1 MSTALAIAGVTQ
13 VLRDLLNDRFVN
25 QNVAGQIGQS
35 VTVSTM
41 PPDKVVQQNG
51 VEVTQL
57 NLFLRQVTPNIGW
70 RNEGLPSR
78 DGAGAPG
85 SAIRR
90 WRSTCTT
97 LISAYGAADLHA
109 EILLGHAMQ
118 LLHENP
124 VIPREAIRIALQ
136 PPPDQAGTLPPWLRA
151 LRDSGLQDQIEQ
163 LRITPEFLSTED
175 MSKFWTS
182 TLAHYR
188 PSAAYEVSVVLIQ
201 AEDPKPSPLPV
212 LVRQARRDAR
222 ARAHRA
228 DAYRGCSQRT
238 SKTSSS
244 STSRSRSKASRS
256 TALRTKSCSPTI
268 VSRSRRRFQP
278 RAPPPN
284 CCSRFPRHAPP
295 TFLRASIACSA
306 RVQKAGEPEPR
317 VTNELALTVAPTISG
332 LPMNVARVG
341 GTASFTL
348 NFTPAARVGQTVRLV
363 LGGSEFAPQPFS
375 ADTTSLGFE
384 IPDAPRR
391 QSPGTSAHRR
401 HRQPDHQ
408 SGSDRHR
415 HSSTGGSTS
424 HDAPRTG

>member
-1 MSTALAIAGVTQ
+1 VSSALAIAGVTQ

-51 VEVTQL
+51 IEVTQL
-57 NLFLRQVTPNIGW
+57 NLFMRQVTPNLGW

-78 DGAGAPG
+78 DGSGRNRLSNPPLAVNLHY
-85 SAIRR
+85 
-90 WRSTCTT
+90 

-163 LRITPEFLSTED
+163 LRITPSFLSTED

-212 LVRQARRDAR
+212 LVR
-222 ARAHRA
+222 
-228 DAYRGCSQRT
+228 
-238 SKTSSS
+238 
-244 STSRSRSKASRS
+244 
-256 TALRTKSCSPTI
+256 
-268 VSRSRRRFQP
+268 
-278 RAPPPN
+278 
-284 CCSRFPRHAPP
+284 
-295 TFLRASIACSA
+295 
-306 RVQKAGEPEPR
+306 RVQAQP
-317 VTNELALTVAPTISG
+317 NLAPTVPTISAVVPDG
-332 LPMNVARVG
+332 NQPVVELGTTVTLKGFTLNGVTREVVLTNDRYELEEVLPASGGNASELEFIIPANRAADFPAGIYKVAALVKLPTDAEPRLSNQMALIVAPHVDNLPQVINSGG
-341 GTASFTL
+341 GTANITL
-348 NFTPAARVGQTVRLV
+348 NFVPEVREGQSVRLV
-363 LGGSEFAPQPFS
+363 LGAAEFVPQPF
-375 ADTTSLGFE
+375 AAPIATLNFQIPNAPLGDHLARLR
-384 IPDAPRR
+384 IDGIDSPIIDAGKTPPAFLDRR
-391 QSPGTSAHRR
+391 IKIQ
-401 HRQPDHQ
+401 
-408 SGSDRHR
+408 
-415 HSSTGGSTS
+415 
-424 HDAPRTG
+424 

>member
-57 NLFLRQVTPNIGW
+57 NLFMRQVTPNLGW

-78 DGAGAPG
+78 DGSGRNRLSNPPL
-85 SAIRR
+85 AINLHY
-90 WRSTCTT
+90 

-118 LLHENP
+118 LLHENS

-136 PPPDQAGTLPPWLRA
+136 PPPDQSGTLPPWLRA

-212 LVRQARRDAR
+212 LVRQLQAQPNLAPTVPTISAVVPFGKQPVVELGTTVTLQGFTLDGVTREVVLTNDRFEIEETLSASGGNTTKLEFSIPTAR
-222 ARAHRA
+222 AA
-228 DAYRGCSQRT
+228 DFPAGIYKVAARIQ
-238 SKTSSS
+238 
-244 STSRSRSKASRS
+244 
-256 TALRTKSCSPTI
+256 LPTDA
-268 VSRSRRRFQP
+268 QP
-278 RAPPPN
+278 RL
-284 CCSRFPRHAPP
+284 S
-295 TFLRASIACSA
+295 
-306 RVQKAGEPEPR
+306 
-317 VTNELALTVAPTISG
+317 NELALIIAPHVDNLPQTVTSG
-332 LPMNVARVG
+332 G
-341 GTASFTL
+341 GTANITL
-348 NFTPAARVGQTVRLV
+348 NFTPEVREGQTVRLL
-363 LGGSEFAPQPFS
+363 LGTAEFAPQPFT
-375 ADTTSLGFE
+375 APVASLNFQ
-384 IPDAPRR
+384 IPNAPLGDHLARLRIDGVDSPIIDPAATPPVFLNRR
-391 QSPGTSAHRR
+391 IKIQ
-401 HRQPDHQ
+401 
-408 SGSDRHR
+408 
-415 HSSTGGSTS
+415 
-424 HDAPRTG
+424 

>member
-57 NLFLRQVTPNIGW
+57 NLFLRQVSPNLGW

-78 DGAGAPG
+78 DGSGRNRLANPPLA
-85 SAIRR
+85 
-90 WRSTCTT
+90 
-97 LISAYGAADLHA
+97 LNLHYLVSAYGAADLHA

-136 PPPDQAGTLPPWLRA
+136 PPPDSSGTLPPWLRA

-163 LRITPEFLSTED
+163 LRITPEFLSTEE

-201 AEDPKPSPLPV
+201 AEDPKSNPLPV
-212 LVRQARRDAR
+212 LVRKIDVIPGLEPTVPTLAAVVPGGKQNVVELDVEATLEGFALDGTAREVVLTNDRFEIEETLPAT
-222 ARAHRA
+222 
-228 DAYRGCSQRT
+228 G
-238 SKTSSS
+238 TSSRLKF
-244 STSRSRSKASRS
+244 TIPAASAAS
-256 TALRTKSCSPTI
+256 
-268 VSRSRRRFQP
+268 
-278 RAPPPN
+278 
-284 CCSRFPRHAPP
+284 FPAGIYR
-295 TFLRASIACSA
+295 LSA
-306 RVQKAGEPEPR
+306 RVQKPAELQPR
-317 VTNELALTVAPTISG
+317 FTNELALAVAPTISG
-332 LPMNVARVG
+332 LPRSVPRVG

-348 NFTPAARVGQTVRLV
+348 DFTPAVRVGQAVRLL
-363 LGGSEFAPQPFS
+363 LGGAEFAPQPFT
-375 ADTTSLGFE
+375 ADTTSLSFE
-384 IPDAPRR
+384 IPEAPVGNHLARLRIDGIDSLIINPDAVPPKFLDRR
-391 QSPGTSAHRR
+391 INIT
-401 HRQPDHQ
+401 
-408 SGSDRHR
+408 
-415 HSSTGGSTS
+415 
-424 HDAPRTG
+424 

>member
-57 NLFLRQVTPNIGW
+57 NLFMRQVTPNLGW

-78 DGAGAPG
+78 DGTGRNRLGNPPL
-85 SAIRR
+85 AINLHY
-90 WRSTCTT
+90 

-212 LVRQARRDAR
+212 LVRKVQAQPNLAPAVPTLSAVEPAGKQPVVELGTAVKLEGLHAERRHARGRTHQRSLRDRRGTGRERRQRQR
-222 ARAHRA
+222 ARVHHSGQPGRGFPGGHLQSGGVASN
-228 DAYRGCSQRT
+228 YRPRPRRGFRT
-238 SKTSSS
+238 S
-244 STSRSRSKASRS
+244 SRSRSR
-256 TALRTKSCSPTI
+256 RTW
-268 VSRSRRRFQP
+268 
-278 RAPPPN
+278 
-284 CCSRFPRHAPP
+284 
-295 TFLRASIACSA
+295 
-306 RVQKAGEPEPR
+306 
-317 VTNELALTVAPTISG
+317 
-332 LPMNVARVG
+332 
-341 GTASFTL
+341 
-348 NFTPAARVGQTVRLV
+348 
-363 LGGSEFAPQPFS
+363 
-375 ADTTSLGFE
+375 TTC
-384 IPDAPRR
+384 RK
-391 QSPGTSAHRR
+391 
-401 HRQPDHQ
+401 
-408 SGSDRHR
+408 
-415 HSSTGGSTS
+415 SSTRAA
-424 HDAPRTG
+424 APRT

>member
-57 NLFLRQVTPNIGW
+57 NLFMRQITPNLGW

-78 DGAGAPG
+78 DGSGRTRLSNPPL
-85 SAIRR
+85 AINLHY
-90 WRSTCTT
+90 

-212 LVRQARRDAR
+212 LVRQLQAQPNLAPTVPTLSAVVPIGKQPVVELGATVTLEGFALDGITREVVLTNDRFEIEEILPATGGNATKLEFSIPTAR
-222 ARAHRA
+222 AA
-228 DAYRGCSQRT
+228 DFPAGIYHVAARIQ
-238 SKTSSS
+238 
-244 STSRSRSKASRS
+244 
-256 TALRTKSCSPTI
+256 LPTE
-268 VSRSRRRFQP
+268 
-278 RAPPPN
+278 
-284 CCSRFPRHAPP
+284 
-295 TFLRASIACSA
+295 T
-306 RVQKAGEPEPR
+306 EPR
-317 VTNELALTVAPTISG
+317 LTNQLALIVAPHID
-332 LPMNVARVG
+332 N
-341 GTASFTL
+341 
-348 NFTPAARVGQTVRLV
+348 AA
-363 LGGSEFAPQPFS
+363 
-375 ADTTSLGFE
+375 AD
-384 IPDAPRR
+384 R
-391 QSPGTSAHRR
+391 QRCWWHGKLHAELH
-401 HRQPDHQ
+401 
-408 SGSDRHR
+408 
-415 HSSTGGSTS
+415 
-424 HDAPRTG
+424 A

>member
-1 MSTALAIAGVTQ
+1 VSTALAIAGVTQ

-78 DGAGAPG
+78 DGTGRNRLSNPPLALNLHY
-85 SAIRR
+85 
-90 WRSTCTT
+90 

-124 VIPREAIRIALQ
+124 VVPREAIRIALQ

-175 MSKFWTS
+175 MSRFWTS

-212 LVRQARRDAR
+212 LVRQLRALPGLGPTVPTLTTVAPKDKQNVVELDAEVSLEGFALDGTSHEVVLTNDRFEIEETVPATGTSLKLLFTIPAAR
-222 ARAHRA
+222 AA
-228 DAYRGCSQRT
+228 DFPAGIYRIC
-238 SKTSSS
+238 
-244 STSRSRSKASRS
+244 
-256 TALRTKSCSPTI
+256 
-268 VSRSRRRFQP
+268 
-278 RAPPPN
+278 
-284 CCSRFPRHAPP
+284 
-295 TFLRASIACSA
+295 A
-306 RVQKAGEPEPR
+306 RVQKPGEPAPR
-317 VTNELALTVAPTISG
+317 VSNELALTIAPSISG

-348 NFTPAARVGQTVRLV
+348 NFTPTARVGQVVRVV
-363 LGGSEFAPQPFS
+363 LGSGEFEPEPFS
-375 ADTTSLGFE
+375 ADVASLGFV
-384 IPDAPRR
+384 IPDAPLGNHLARLRIDGIDSTIVNPVASPPAFLNRR
-391 QSPGTSAHRR
+391 IDIT
-401 HRQPDHQ
+401 
-408 SGSDRHR
+408 
-415 HSSTGGSTS
+415 
-424 HDAPRTG
+424 

>member
-57 NLFLRQVTPNIGW
+57 NLFMRQVTPNLGW

-78 DGAGAPG
+78 DGAARLRLSNPPL
-85 SAIRR
+85 ALNLHY
-90 WRSTCTT
+90 

-136 PPPDQAGTLPPWLRA
+136 PAPDAAGTLPPWLRA

-201 AEDPKPSPLPV
+201 AVEPKPTPLPV
-212 LVRQARRDAR
+212 LVRQL
-222 ARAHRA
+222 
-228 DAYRGCSQRT
+228 
-238 SKTSSS
+238 
-244 STSRSRSKASRS
+244 KALPSLEP
-256 TALRTKSCSPTI
+256 TVPTI
-268 VSRSRRRFQP
+268 SAVVPAGKQPVVELGTIVTLEGFSLHGVTRDVVLTNDRFEIEETIAATGNTAT
-278 RAPPPN
+278 RLE
-284 CCSRFPRHAPP
+284 F
-295 TFLRASIACSA
+295 SIAPGDAAKFPAGIYRVAA
-306 RVQKAGEPEPR
+306 RIQLPGETATR
-317 VTNELALTVAPTISG
+317 LTNQLALTVAPHIV
-332 LPMNVARVG
+332 NVPLTVSPVG

-348 NFTPAARVGQTVRLV
+348 NITPAVHEGQAVRLV
-363 LGGSEFAPQPFS
+363 LGTAEFAPQPFT
-375 ADTTSLGFE
+375 APATSLSFE
-384 IPDAPRR
+384 IPDAPPGNHLARLRVDGIDSPIVNPDATPPAFFNRR
-391 QSPGTSAHRR
+391 VTI
-401 HRQPDHQ
+401 
-408 SGSDRHR
+408 
-415 HSSTGGSTS
+415 T
-424 HDAPRTG
+424 

>member
-41 PPDKVVQQNG
+41 PPDKVVQQGG

-57 NLFLRQVTPNIGW
+57 NLFMRQVTPNLGW

-78 DGAGAPG
+78 DGSGRTRLSNPPL
-85 SAIRR
+85 AINLHY
-90 WRSTCTT
+90 

-118 LLHENP
+118 LLHETA

-163 LRITPEFLSTED
+163 LRITPEFLSTEE

-201 AEDPKPSPLPV
+201 AEEPEPSPLPV
-212 LVRQARRDAR
+212 LVRQLKAQPDLAPSVPTLSAVKPFGKQPVVELGTTVTLEGFTLDGVTREVVLTNDRFEVEETIAASGGSAIR
-222 ARAHRA
+222 LEFSIPPA
-228 DAYRGCSQRT
+228 DAAKFPAGIYHVAARI
-238 SKTSSS
+238 K
-244 STSRSRSKASRS
+244 
-256 TALRTKSCSPTI
+256 LPTE
-268 VSRSRRRFQP
+268 
-278 RAPPPN
+278 
-284 CCSRFPRHAPP
+284 
-295 TFLRASIACSA
+295 T
-306 RVQKAGEPEPR
+306 EPR
-317 VTNELALTVAPTISG
+317 LSNQLALTVAPHVDN
-332 LPMNVARVG
+332 LPLTVNAAG
-341 GTASFTL
+341 GSASFTL
-348 NFTPAARVGQTVRLV
+348 NFTPEVREGQSVRLV
-363 LGGSEFAPQPFS
+363 LGGTEFAPQPFS
-375 ADTTSLGFE
+375 APAASLNFQ
-384 IPDAPRR
+384 IPDAPLGDHLARLRIDGVDSPIINPDATPPVFLNRR
-391 QSPGTSAHRR
+391 IKIQ
-401 HRQPDHQ
+401 
-408 SGSDRHR
+408 
-415 HSSTGGSTS
+415 
-424 HDAPRTG
+424 

>member
-41 PPDKVVQQNG
+41 PPDKVVQQHG

-57 NLFLRQVTPNIGW
+57 NLFMRQVTPNLGW

-78 DGAGAPG
+78 DGSGRSRLSNPPL
-85 SAIRR
+85 AINLHY
-90 WRSTCTT
+90 

-212 LVRQARRDAR
+212 LVRQL
-222 ARAHRA
+222 
-228 DAYRGCSQRT
+228 
-238 SKTSSS
+238 
-244 STSRSRSKASRS
+244 KAQPNL
-256 TALRTKSCSPTI
+256 APT
-268 VSRSRRRFQP
+268 V
-278 RAPPPN
+278 
-284 CCSRFPRHAPP
+284 
-295 TFLRASIACSA
+295 
-306 RVQKAGEPEPR
+306 
-317 VTNELALTVAPTISG
+317 PTISALVPAGKQPVVELGTTVTLEGFTLDGVTREVVLTNDKFEFEETLSATGGNATKLEFTIPANRAADFPAGIYKVAARIKLPSEAEPRLSNQLG
-332 LPMNVARVG
+332 LIVAPHVDNLPQTINSGG
-341 GTASFTL
+341 GTANITL
-348 NFTPAARVGQTVRLV
+348 NFTPEVRAGQSVRLV
-363 LGGSEFAPQPFS
+363 LGTSEFAPQSFTAPVATLDFQIPN
-375 ADTTSLGFE
+375 APLGDHLARLR
-384 IPDAPRR
+384 IDGIDSPIINPDKSPPEFFNRR
-391 QSPGTSAHRR
+391 IKIQ
-401 HRQPDHQ
+401 
-408 SGSDRHR
+408 
-415 HSSTGGSTS
+415 
-424 HDAPRTG
+424 

>member
-57 NLFLRQVTPNIGW
+57 NLFMRQVTPNLGW

-78 DGAGAPG
+78 DGSGRSRLSNPPL
-85 SAIRR
+85 AINLHY
-90 WRSTCTT
+90 
-97 LISAYGAADLHA
+97 LISAHGAADLHA

-163 LRITPEFLSTED
+163 LRITPEFLSTEE

-212 LVRQARRDAR
+212 LVRRLDVIPE
-222 ARAHRA
+222 
-228 DAYRGCSQRT
+228 
-238 SKTSSS
+238 
-244 STSRSRSKASRS
+244 
-256 TALRTKSCSPTI
+256 LSPTVPTLSAVVPGGKQNVIELDVEATLEGFALDGSPREI
-268 VSRSRRRFQP
+268 VLTNDRFEIEETLSATGTATKLLFTIP
-278 RAPPPN
+278 AAN
-284 CCSRFPRHAPP
+284 AVNFPTGIYR
-295 TFLRASIACSA
+295 ISA
-306 RVQKAGEPEPR
+306 RVQKSAEPAPR
-317 VTNELALTVAPTISG
+317 VTNDLALAVAPTISG
-332 LPMNVARVG
+332 LPMNVPRVG

-363 LGGSEFAPQPFS
+363 LGGSEFAPQPFT
-375 ADTTSLGFE
+375 ADTTSLSFA
-384 IPDAPRR
+384 IPDAPVGNHLARLRIDGIDSPIINPAATPPAFLNRR
-391 QSPGTSAHRR
+391 INIT
-401 HRQPDHQ
+401 
-408 SGSDRHR
+408 
-415 HSSTGGSTS
+415 
-424 HDAPRTG
+424 

>member
-35 VTVSTM
+35 VTVSTL

-57 NLFLRQVTPNIGW
+57 NLFMRQVTPNLGW

-78 DGAGAPG
+78 DGSGRNRLSNPPL
-85 SAIRR
+85 AINLHY
-90 WRSTCTT
+90 

-163 LRITPEFLSTED
+163 LRITPEFLNTED

-201 AEDPKPSPLPV
+201 AEDPKPNPLPV
-212 LVRQARRDAR
+212 LVRQLKAQPNLAPSVPTISAVVPFGQQPVVELGTTVTLEGFTLAGVTREVVLTNDRFELEEILPATGGNASKLEFTIPPAR
-222 ARAHRA
+222 AA
-228 DAYRGCSQRT
+228 DFPAGVYKVAARI
-238 SKTSSS
+238 K
-244 STSRSRSKASRS
+244 
-256 TALRTKSCSPTI
+256 LPTEAD
-268 VSRSRRRFQP
+268 P
-278 RAPPPN
+278 RLSN
-284 CCSRFPRHAPP
+284 
-295 TFLRASIACSA
+295 
-306 RVQKAGEPEPR
+306 Q
-317 VTNELALTVAPTISG
+317 LALTIAPHVVNLPQTINSG
-332 LPMNVARVG
+332 G
-341 GTASFTL
+341 GTANVTL
-348 NFTPAARVGQTVRLV
+348 NFTPELRAGQTARLV
-363 LGGSEFAPQPFS
+363 LGTNEFVPQPFT
-375 ADTTSLGFE
+375 APITSLTFQ
-384 IPDAPRR
+384 IPNAPLGDHLARLRIDGVDSPIIDASKSPPEFFNRR
-391 QSPGTSAHRR
+391 IKFQ
-401 HRQPDHQ
+401 
-408 SGSDRHR
+408 
-415 HSSTGGSTS
+415 
-424 HDAPRTG
+424 

>member
-51 VEVTQL
+51 IEVTQL
-57 NLFLRQVTPNIGW
+57 NLFMRQVTPNLGW

-78 DGAGAPG
+78 DGSGRNRLSNPPL
-85 SAIRR
+85 AINLHY
-90 WRSTCTT
+90 

-212 LVRQARRDAR
+212 LVRRLQAQPNLAP
-222 ARAHRA
+222 
-228 DAYRGCSQRT
+228 T
-238 SKTSSS
+238 V
-244 STSRSRSKASRS
+244 
-256 TALRTKSCSPTI
+256 PTI
-268 VSRSRRRFQP
+268 TAVVPDGNQP
-278 RAPPPN
+278 AVELGTTVKLKGFTLNGVMREVVLANDRYELEEVLPASGGNANELEFVIPANRAAD
-284 CCSRFPRHAPP
+284 FPAGLYKVAALIKLPAEVAPR
-295 TFLRASIACSA
+295 LSN
-306 RVQKAGEPEPR
+306 Q
-317 VTNELALTVAPTISG
+317 LALTIAPHVDNLPQTINSG
-332 LPMNVARVG
+332 G
-341 GTASFTL
+341 GNANITL
-348 NFTPAARVGQTVRLV
+348 NFTPQVREGQSVRLV
-363 LGGSEFAPQPFS
+363 LGTAEFAPQPFT
-375 ADTTSLGFE
+375 APAASLTFQ
-384 IPDAPRR
+384 IPNAPLGDHLVRLRIDGVDSPIIDASKAPPEFLNRR
-391 QSPGTSAHRR
+391 ITFQ
-401 HRQPDHQ
+401 
-408 SGSDRHR
+408 
-415 HSSTGGSTS
+415 
-424 HDAPRTG
+424 